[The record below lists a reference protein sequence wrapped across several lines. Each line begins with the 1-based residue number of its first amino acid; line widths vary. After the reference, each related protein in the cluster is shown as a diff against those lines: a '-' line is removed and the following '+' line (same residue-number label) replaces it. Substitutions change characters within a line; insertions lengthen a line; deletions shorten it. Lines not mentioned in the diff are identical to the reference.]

1 VESAHVPIGPVATR
15 EPIGL
20 AADAEFGSPVRD
32 RAFALIKVCPLGS
45 YDAAH
50 AATAMLLEAPL
61 LTADVDFGHVPER
74 MLTLITDPQRVPS
87 CRRHRGGAFDPT
99 T

>member
-1 VESAHVPIGPVATR
+1 MKVSP
-15 EPIGL
+15 L
-20 AADAEFGSPVRD
+20 A
-32 RAFALIKVCPLGS
+32 S

-74 MLTLITDPQRVPS
+74 MLTLITDSQRVPS
-87 CRRHRGGAFDPT
+87 CRRHRGGASGQT